1 MWVHRH
7 GFAVALALLGAL
19 VVIDVLTGDRVIL
32 ISSFSASAL
41 VAAMLTTVRRTAVV
55 AAIAIAAALAA
66 TAWDGLGIGSD
77 WLTRFGICTGLSVG
91 AVFIAGAREERE
103 RRLQRMTVI
112 AEAAQR
118 AVLRAMPTAVGAVG
132 FAARY
137 VSASREAL
145 VGGDLYEVAATP
157 YGVRVIVGDVR
168 GKGLD
173 AVQLAAS
180 VLGAFRQTAFT
191 TERLADVARG
201 LDDVVSKLSGDED
214 FVTAILGEFHEDGD
228 VLLVNCGHHPPLL
241 ARREAPG
248 ELVDTGDPALPL
260 GLGTEP
266 EESRHSWPVGSRLL
280 FYTDGLVEARDD
292 RGVFF
297 PLDGYAE
304 AVATAGLEDAL
315 DDLVAELLAHTKRQL
330 NDDMALVLAE
340 RLSPEVGD

>member
-1 MWVHRH
+1 MWLHRQ

-19 VVIDVLTGDRVIL
+19 IAVDAATGHHVIL
-32 ISSFSASAL
+32 ISSFAAAPL
-41 VAAMLTTVRRTAVV
+41 VAATVTTVRRTAIV
-55 AAIAIAAALAA
+55 AALAVSA
-66 TAWDGLGIGSD
+66 AVAAGAWDQLGVGSD
-77 WLTRFGICTGLSVG
+77 WLTRIAICTALSAC
-91 AVFIAGAREERE
+91 AVVIARGREKHE
-103 RRLQRMTVI
+103 RRLERMTVI

-191 TERLADVARG
+191 SGRLADVARA
-201 LDDVVSKLSGDED
+201 LDDVVATLSGDED
-214 FVTAILGEFHEDGD
+214 FVTAVLGEFHDDGE
-228 VLLVNCGHHPPLL
+228 VILVNCGHHPPLL
-241 ARREAPG
+241 AHSGAPG
-248 ELVDTGDPALPL
+248 RLVDTGEPALPL
-260 GLGTEP
+260 GLGTQPHET
-266 EESRHSWPVGSRLL
+266 RHHWPVGSRLL

-297 PLDGYAE
+297 PLNGYAE
-304 AVATAGLEDAL
+304 AVASADIEHAL
-315 DDLVAELLAHTKRQL
+315 DELVRELLRHTGKRL

-340 RLSPEVGD
+340 RRPA

>member
-1 MWVHRH
+1 MSLHRH
-7 GFAVALALLGAL
+7 GFAAALVLLGAL
-19 VVIDVLTGDRVIL
+19 ILADIIAGDRVVL
-32 ISSFSASAL
+32 ISSFSAAAL
-41 VAAMLTTVRRTAVV
+41 VAATLTTPGRTAVV
-55 AAIAIAAALAA
+55 ALLAVAAAI
-66 TAWDGLGIGSD
+66 TAGSWDNLHSSSD
-77 WLTRFGICTGLSVG
+77 WWTRVGICTGLSAG
-91 AVFIAGAREERE
+91 AVLIAKARQERE
-103 RRLQRMTVI
+103 HRLHRMTVI

-180 VLGAFRQTAFT
+180 VLGTFRQSAFT
-191 TERLADVARG
+191 NERLTEVARE
-201 LDDVVSKLSGDED
+201 LDRVVVSLSEDED
-214 FVTAILGEFHEDGD
+214 FVTAVLGEFHDDGS
-228 VLLVNCGHHPPLL
+228 VVLVNCGHHPPLL
-241 ARREAPG
+241 ARRDAPG
-248 ELVDTGDPALPL
+248 ELIDTGEPALPL
-260 GLGTEP
+260 GLGTDP
-266 EESRHSWPVGSRLL
+266 QESRHSWPVGSRLL

-297 PLDGYAE
+297 PLNGYAV
-304 AVATAGLEDAL
+304 AVATADLEHAL
-315 DDLVAELLAHTKRQL
+315 DDLVRELLAHTRKQL

-340 RLSPEVGD
+340 RRAA